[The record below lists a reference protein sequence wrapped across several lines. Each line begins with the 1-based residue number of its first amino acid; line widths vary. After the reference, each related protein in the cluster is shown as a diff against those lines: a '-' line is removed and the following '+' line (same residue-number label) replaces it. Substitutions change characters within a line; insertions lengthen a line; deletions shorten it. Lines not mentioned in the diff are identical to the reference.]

1 MRIVVVRLDYNGEL
15 VDIYPL
21 SNISKREL
29 DEIVE
34 TSKDA
39 VRSHLFL
46 SKELNRAL
54 PRSIAIDAF
63 SYEITIVFKPKG
75 ILVLASLKD
84 SVPGTQRQGGVI
96 TA

>member
-21 SNISKREL
+21 SNISEREL

-34 TSKDA
+34 TSKDV

-46 SKELNRAL
+46 SKELKRAL
-54 PRSIAIDAF
+54 PRSIAIDALN
-63 SYEITIVFKPKG
+63 YEITIVFKPKG

-84 SVPGTQRQGGVI
+84 SVPGTRRQGGII